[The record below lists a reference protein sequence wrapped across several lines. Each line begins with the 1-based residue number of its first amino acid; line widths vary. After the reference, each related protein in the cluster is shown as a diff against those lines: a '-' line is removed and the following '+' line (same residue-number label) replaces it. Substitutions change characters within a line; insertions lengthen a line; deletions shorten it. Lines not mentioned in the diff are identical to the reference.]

1 MQIKIPLS
9 DPPRSLLYT
18 VLAKPGTKGPA
29 ADSQLTA
36 ENTSLRQI
44 IKEREAEV
52 ANLKAALKS
61 DGKKKEEAE
70 LSRREAAVKQA
81 EKARKT
87 EEKALQTLAQDLKE
101 REDSLLVHMSD
112 IASLQKRLESQRDEF
127 SQLEAVIQQKQAG
140 ANERQ
145 RELGAAK
152 MSLLNLAER
161 CMKREHKRNNLSR
174 GFGASINSEEEL
186 EKALEYVSCRMMD
199 LQDIASQCQ
208 ARSLVS
214 DLQ

>member
-1 MQIKIPLS
+1 MDASEEFQEIS
-9 DPPRSLLYT
+9 D
-18 VLAKPGTKGPA
+18 VLAREET
-29 ADSQLTA
+29 
-36 ENTSLRQI
+36 LRACNNDLQ
-44 IKEREAEV
+44 REGEEC
-52 ANLKAALKS
+52 KAKLEETR
-61 DGKKKEEAE
+61 GKIA
-70 LSRREAAVKQA
+70 
-81 EKARKT
+81 T
-87 EEKALQTLAQDLKE
+87 DLKE